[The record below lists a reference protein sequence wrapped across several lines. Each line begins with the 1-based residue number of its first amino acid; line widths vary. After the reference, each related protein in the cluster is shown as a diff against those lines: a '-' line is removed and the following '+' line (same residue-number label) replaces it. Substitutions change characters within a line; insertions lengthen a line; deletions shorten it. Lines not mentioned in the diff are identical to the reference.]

1 MANLWMS
8 VTKDS
13 ALVAVVGY
21 QELALTTRLAGANT
35 KEYFLFFLAAAVLYL
50 VITLLSNLVFH
61 GIERRVRRAS
71 GRRIEGGAQMNFEWI
86 AKYWP
91 LLIDGAIQTVALLVI
106 SVSFGFVLA
115 VGLAFA
121 RVSGGP
127 IARNLALGYSTVFR
141 GTPLLIQLWLLY
153 YGIGSL
159 LPMVPGLRQSFLW
172 PILREGFF
180 FAALSFTLN
189 FAAYQSEVLRGALLS
204 VPKGELEAGRSLGM
218 SPWLLTRRIWLPR
231 AIRTALPTI
240 AGEIVL
246 QLKATPLAFTVTVM
260 DLYAVAFKVR
270 QDTLL
275 VYEPLIVVTLFY
287 VALTAL
293 ITRAFGVSR
302 RRCRSAAEAA

>member
-1 MANLWMS
+1 
-8 VTKDS
+8 
-13 ALVAVVGY
+13 
-21 QELALTTRLAGANT
+21 
-35 KEYFLFFLAAAVLYL
+35 
-50 VITLLSNLVFH
+50 
-61 GIERRVRRAS
+61 
-71 GRRIEGGAQMNFEWI
+71 MNFEWI

-121 RVSGGP
+121 RVSGGT
-127 IARNLALGYSTVFR
+127 IARNLALSYSTVFR

-293 ITRAFGVSR
+293 ITRAFGVVEAQVPIR
-302 RRCRSAAEAA
+302 R

>member
-1 MANLWMS
+1 
-8 VTKDS
+8 
-13 ALVAVVGY
+13 
-21 QELALTTRLAGANT
+21 
-35 KEYFLFFLAAAVLYL
+35 
-50 VITLLSNLVFH
+50 
-61 GIERRVRRAS
+61 
-71 GRRIEGGAQMNFEWI
+71 MNFEWI

-91 LLIDGAIQTVALLVI
+91 LLIEGAFQTVALLVI
-106 SVSFGFVLA
+106 SVSIGFVLA

-127 IARNLALGYSTVFR
+127 VIRNLALGYSTVFR

-153 YGIGSL
+153 YGVGSL

-172 PILREGFF
+172 PIMREGFF
-180 FAALSFTLN
+180 FAAVSFTLN

-218 SPWLLTRRIWLPR
+218 SPFMLIRRIWLPR

-275 VYEPLIVVTLFY
+275 VYEPLLVVTLFY

-293 ITRAFGVSR
+293 ITRSFGVVEAQVPIR
-302 RRCRSAAEAA
+302 R